1 MSRDFEEEY
10 KKFSQ
15 KDLPDLWSRI
25 EEEISK
31 TDGKEAEIEATAES
45 SVKMI
50 HSDKRK
56 KKKKPVIWIST
67 LTACACLLLLV
78 IPVMLSGRNKNSE
91 TMASKEMAAPAE
103 SAESAESEET
113 APQTEESY
121 ALTAADTSTEQSED
135 ADIAQSEDT
144 DTAQAKTGDE
154 MAGEAVE
161 SKMEAENADI
171 TGIAYTNVMVT
182 VTAVENTGEEVIFE
196 TQVIRADASDLEAGR
211 ILYLCISEN
220 EFPELAEGQTY
231 TVDVKD
237 PSPELSD
244 NHPYIIT
251 AIK

>member
-10 KKFSQ
+10 KKLSQ

-25 EEEISK
+25 EEGISK
-31 TDGKEAEIEATAES
+31 TDGEEPKIEVTANS

-50 HSDKRK
+50 NSAKRK

-78 IPVMLSGRNKNSE
+78 IPVMLSGRNKNAE
-91 TMASKEMAAPAE
+91 TMASKEMATP
-103 SAESAESEET
+103 AESAESEES
-113 APQTEESY
+113 ALQAEESY
-121 ALTAADTSTEQSED
+121 ALTAEDTSSEQSED
-135 ADIAQSEDT
+135 AD
-144 DTAQAKTGDE
+144 TAQTKDAGTAQTGVGDE
-154 MAGEAVE
+154 MAGEAAE
-161 SKMEAENADI
+161 SKMDAENADI
-171 TGIAYTNVMVT
+171 AGITYTNVMVT

-196 TQVIRADASDLEAGR
+196 TQVIRADASDLESGR

-220 EFPELAEGQTY
+220 EFPELTVGQTY
-231 TVDVKD
+231 TLDVTD

>member
-10 KKFSQ
+10 KKLSQ

-25 EEEISK
+25 EEGISK
-31 TDGKEAEIEATAES
+31 TDGEEPEIEVTADS

-50 HSDKRK
+50 HSAKRK

-78 IPVMLSGRNKNSE
+78 IPVMLSGRNRKAE
-91 TMASKEMAAPAE
+91 TMASKEMTAT
-103 SAESAESEET
+103 AESAESEET
-113 APQTEESY
+113 SPQAEESY
-121 ALTAADTSTEQSED
+121 ALTAEDTSTEQSED
-135 ADIAQSEDT
+135 TSTAQAEDAGTAQSE
-144 DTAQAKTGDE
+144 TGDE

-161 SKMEAENADI
+161 SKMDAENADI
-171 TGIAYTNVMVT
+171 AGITYTNVMVT

-196 TQVIRADASDLEAGR
+196 TQVIRADASDLESGH

-231 TVDVKD
+231 TLDVTD